1 MINFCKMFAFP
12 SYLKDL
18 VEIQVANI
26 DEQKNKINYMLKS
39 DIEEQTETII
49 QVKTILISYRTCGL

>member
-12 SYLKDL
+12 SHLKHI

-26 DEQKNKINYMLKS
+26 DEQKNRINYMLKS
-39 DIEEQTETII
+39 DIEEQKETII
-49 QVKTILISYRTCGL
+49 